1 MTNAQKLI
9 DTGVVDIPWPS
20 MIDGWL
26 HIGTRFQESA
36 ICKERC
42 KTKECRQAQGK
53 SVELVCN
60 QGLTYYQLSL
70 AGHTII
76 VYGVTGSDK
85 SHLPKYPQLK
95 LQLKGRTVTR
105 EEFMNWSAR
114 LHALFDTLET
124 VEKELLSQVLH
135 PLHDTMRVAGEVR
148 EIAGKIVEKDRHK
161 SFEEN
166 FESSPREVKSLFKAA
181 DMLVDT
187 FESAAIYFNPEAAKY
202 GKPRDVEVYKLLDK
216 LRLIM
221 NTAGVSRV
229 RKQIRFDGRGYGKYS
244 LYESFKLLPLALLQ
258 NAVKYAQSGEVLLRC
273 DENDQGLKIAVTSE
287 GPLIEQDELE
297 KIFEPG
303 YRGKW
308 AVKMEDEGMGVGL
321 HIAKTVATANGIT
334 IHVESMPL
342 NRQIANVSQAR
353 NTFWFVV
360 RPPANSK

>member
-26 HIGTRFQESA
+26 HLGTRFQESA

-187 FESAAIYFNPEAAKY
+187 FDSAAIYFNPEAAKY

-229 RKQIRFDGRGYGKYS
+229 RNLCELVYLKSCTAEVINWKVAWVIVDNGYCRSLFDLAYDISRAWNPAPHIVSDILKVSFETLRFR
-244 LYESFKLLPLALLQ
+244 
-258 NAVKYAQSGEVLLRC
+258 
-273 DENDQGLKIAVTSE
+273 
-287 GPLIEQDELE
+287 PLIHLAQKNRRRTYGCD
-297 KIFEPG
+297 
-303 YRGKW
+303 
-308 AVKMEDEGMGVGL
+308 
-321 HIAKTVATANGIT
+321 NSSGI
-334 IHVESMPL
+334 
-342 NRQIANVSQAR
+342 RQPTQ
-353 NTFWFVV
+353 
-360 RPPANSK
+360 